1 MGEAMPRDIIYLT
14 DWRGLLLMKKRIMHI
29 VQSAGGVERYILML
43 LKNMDSSK
51 YENILVCSNDY
62 KEENYNGLVNAF
74 ECINMIRPIN
84 IVSDV
89 KAIIYVRSIIKKYK
103 PNIVYMHSSKG
114 GAIGR
119 IANIGIKNN
128 SIYNPHGWSFNMD
141 CDPKKKAIYRWT
153 ERLLSRLCNM
163 IIAIS
168 DYEKKTAIENKICR
182 PDKIR
187 VIYNGTDIDEYI
199 RKKDIYSLT
208 RADLGIQNDAYII
221 GTVGRLSKQK
231 APDTFIKAAGIIKK
245 YIPKAF
251 FLMVGDGEMKNEIED
266 LIRKMDLQKSV
277 LVTGWVNEPMEYIR
291 LFDQAM
297 LLSRWE
303 GFGLVLAEYMLAK
316 KPIIATNVDAIS
328 DLITDRVNGL
338 LVKMDDIEAI
348 ARASKEIYE
357 DKELVNLMINNSFR
371 LVNERFNIKRVVS
384 ELETLFNNK

>member
-1 MGEAMPRDIIYLT
+1 
-14 DWRGLLLMKKRIMHI
+14 MHI

-62 KEENYNGLVNAF
+62 KKENYSELVDAF
-74 ECINMIRPIN
+74 EYVNMIRSIN
-84 IVSDV
+84 IMSDF
-89 KAIIYVRSIIKKYK
+89 KAILRVRSIIKKYK

-128 SIYNPHGWSFNMD
+128 SIYNPHGWAFNMD
-141 CDPKKKAIYRWT
+141 CNAKKRAIYRWS
-153 ERLLSRLCNM
+153 ERLLSPLCNL

-168 DYEKKTAIENKICR
+168 DYEKKSAIENKICK
-182 PDKIR
+182 PDKIN
-187 VIYNGTDIDEYI
+187 VIYNGIDIEEYE
-199 RKKDIYSLT
+199 KKKETYLLT
-208 RADLGIQNDAYII
+208 RANLGIQKDAYII

-231 APDTFIKAAGIIKK
+231 SPDTFIKAAGIIKK
-245 YIPKAF
+245 DIPNAF

-266 LIRKMDLQKSV
+266 LVKKMDLQKSV
-277 LVTGWVNEPMEYIR
+277 LVTGWVNEPMEYIQ

-316 KPIIATNVDAIS
+316 KPIIATKVDAIP
-328 DLITDRVNGL
+328 DLIIDRQNGL
-338 LVKMDDIEAI
+338 LVKMDDVDAI
-348 ARASKEIYE
+348 ARASVKVYI
-357 DKELVNLMINNSFR
+357 DKEFADLMTVNGFMI
-371 LVNERFNIKRVVS
+371 VNTRFNIKRVVS
-384 ELETLFNNK
+384 EFDVLFDER

>member
-1 MGEAMPRDIIYLT
+1 
-14 DWRGLLLMKKRIMHI
+14 
-29 VQSAGGVERYILML
+29 
-43 LKNMDSSK
+43 
-51 YENILVCSNDY
+51 
-62 KEENYNGLVNAF
+62 
-74 ECINMIRPIN
+74 
-84 IVSDV
+84 
-89 KAIIYVRSIIKKYK
+89 
-103 PNIVYMHSSKG
+103 
-114 GAIGR
+114 
-119 IANIGIKNN
+119 
-128 SIYNPHGWSFNMD
+128 
-141 CDPKKKAIYRWT
+141 
-153 ERLLSRLCNM
+153 M

-168 DYEKKTAIENKICR
+168 DYEKKTAIENKICS

-199 RKKDIYSLT
+199 RKKEIYSLT
-208 RADLGIQNDAYII
+208 RADLGIENDAYII

-245 YIPKAF
+245 YIPRAF

-316 KPIIATNVDAIS
+316 KPIIATKVDAIS
-328 DLITDRVNGL
+328 DLITDRENGF
-338 LVKMDDIEAI
+338 LVKMDDVEAI

-357 DKELVNLMINNSFR
+357 DKELVNFMITNSFR

>member
-1 MGEAMPRDIIYLT
+1 MGEAMPRNIIYLT
-14 DWRGLLLMKKRIMHI
+14 DWRGLLLMKKRVMHI

-62 KEENYNGLVNAF
+62 KEENYNGLVYAF

-84 IVSDV
+84 IVSDF
-89 KAIIYVRSIIKKYK
+89 KAIIYIRSIIKKYK

-141 CDPKKKAIYRWT
+141 CDTKKKALYRWT
-153 ERLLSRLCNM
+153 ERFLSRLCNM

-168 DYEKKTAIENKICR
+168 DYEKKTAIENKICS

-199 RKKDIYSLT
+199 RKKEIYSLT
-208 RADLGIQNDAYII
+208 RADLGIENDAYII

-245 YIPKAF
+245 YIPRAF

-316 KPIIATNVDAIS
+316 KPIIATKVDAIS
-328 DLITDRVNGL
+328 DLITDKENGF
-338 LVKMDDIEAI
+338 LVKMDDVEAI

-357 DKELVNLMINNSFR
+357 DKELVNFMITNSFR